1 MLSGL
6 LSMFGSLELKDLLDI
21 SVQAFLLYQALR
33 LIRGTRAWQMTLGAL
48 SIVLFY
54 YTTRIMDLRAAR
66 VFLETSLPYLIFGLV
81 VVFQS
86 EIRRA
91 LAEIGKGRI
100 LRVFR
105 DSSYEIRFDEIILAS
120 TALANQR
127 IGGLIVLERD
137 IGLKNYIESGTQID
151 AHLSY
156 HLLMAI
162 FNPKGPLH
170 DGAIIITGERIAGAG
185 CLLPM
190 NSDPYLSKELGTRH
204 RAGIG
209 ITAET
214 DAISIIISEETG
226 RISASKGGE
235 ISLNLD
241 GRRLR
246 RFLQAAFDDKKEERL
261 IRTST

>member
-1 MLSGL
+1 MLGR
-6 LSMFGSLELKDLLDI
+6 FELKDLLDI
-21 SVQAFLLYQALR
+21 SVLAFILYQALR
-33 LIRGTRAWQMTLGAL
+33 LIRGTRAWQMILGAL

-54 YTTRIMDLRAAR
+54 YTTRIMDLRAAQI
-66 VFLETSLPYLIFGLV
+66 FLETSLPYLIFGLV

-91 LAEIGKGRI
+91 LAEIGKSRI
-100 LRVFR
+100 LRAFR
-105 DSSYEIRFDEIILAS
+105 GSSYEIRFDEIILSS
-120 TALANQR
+120 TALATQR

-156 HLLMAI
+156 HLLMTI

-170 DGAIIITGERIAGAG
+170 DGAVIITGNRIAAAG
-185 CLLPM
+185 CLLPL

-209 ITAET
+209 ITTET
-214 DAISIIISEETG
+214 DSVALIISEETG

-241 GRRLR
+241 GPRLR
-246 RFLQAAFDDKKEERL
+246 RFLQAAFDNRKEEPPLRA
-261 IRTST
+261 ST